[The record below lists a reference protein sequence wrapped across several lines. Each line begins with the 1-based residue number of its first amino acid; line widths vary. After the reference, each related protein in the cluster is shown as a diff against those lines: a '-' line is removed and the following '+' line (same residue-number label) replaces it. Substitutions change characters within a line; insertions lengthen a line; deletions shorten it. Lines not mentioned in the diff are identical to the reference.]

1 MDKNLITLDEL
12 QLYVT
17 SQGNTNNDRVKTFL
31 NNVFQMGF
39 SFKYRDIFPMNEFEY
54 GDLLVLDRAFIYKEY
69 LKFLEINESYDDVLF
84 HVAEN
89 QYVNFHEQIYYEL
102 KQIDNFT
109 SHFKTRKQ
117 LIEEEIER
125 KRQEEI
131 ERKEEEERRKK
142 LSEENLS
149 KESDFVNE
157 QIDVEMHEA
166 SMMMNWD
173 GILSKTPIETFEEK
187 VFRQMEININESLQ
201 ENIYARIRIDEH
213 LKDIKKLRNDFGVLF
228 SK

>member
-39 SFKYRDIFPMNEFEY
+39 SFKYFDIFPMNEFEY
-54 GDLLVLDRAFIYKEY
+54 GDLLVLDRDFIYKEY
-69 LKFLEINESYDDVLF
+69 LKFLEMNESYDDVLF
-84 HVAEN
+84 HIAEN
-89 QYVNFHEQIYYEL
+89 EYVNFYEQIYYEL

-117 LIEEEIER
+117 LFEEEIER
-125 KRQEEI
+125 KRQEE
-131 ERKEEEERRKK
+131 EERRIFLQK

-173 GILSKTPIETFEEK
+173 GILSRTPIETFEEK

-201 ENIYARIRIDEH
+201 ENIYARMRIEEH
-213 LKDIKKLRNDFGVLF
+213 LKDIKKLRNDVGVLF